1 MYSYFGDL
9 RRTGILNVI
18 KIYYIALFALK
29 HNMNFRNEANVTVVK
44 EDIGQ
49 WVQTIS
55 DGLPWPMVHVFL
67 PALVAIYIQNVWI
80 CLSLIYLFES
90 VEFLFSEFPGAEY
103 WFEDS
108 YADSLVSDILMGVLG
123 FWAASGFQNIISETS
138 SWYAC
143 LQPITTSPK
152 WYQKW
157 SGLIHVV
164 LAATSTLIITAG
176 DHIPIFY
183 QYAIFGVLYVM
194 VALLF
199 GHYKWALCSLL
210 GIVLISTL
218 ALLFEY
224 TVLMCLSVVCL
235 AKVIDLSIV
244 KQKIEQ
250 SEEQNDGLLRQID
263 KEEVPDRLE
272 YKLYF

>member
-1 MYSYFGDL
+1 M
-9 RRTGILNVI
+9 
-18 KIYYIALFALK
+18 
-29 HNMNFRNEANVTVVK
+29 ANGGTMT
-44 EDIGQ
+44 GQ
-49 WVQTIS
+49 WIQTIS

-67 PALVAIYIQNVWI
+67 PALFAIYIQNVWT

-90 VEFLFSEFPGAEY
+90 VEFLCSEFPGAEY

-108 YADSLVSDILMGVLG
+108 YVDTLVSDILMGVLG
-123 FWAASGFQNIISETS
+123 FWAATGFHNTIPETS

-176 DHIPIFY
+176 GHSKIDIPIFY
-183 QYAIFGVLYVM
+183 QYATFGVLYVI

-199 GHYKWALCSLL
+199 GHCKWALCSLL

-224 TVLMCLSVVCL
+224 TVVMCLSVVCL

-244 KQKIEQ
+244 K
-250 SEEQNDGLLRQID
+250 SETEQNGEDGLLRQID
-263 KEEVPDRLE
+263 KGEVPDRVE
-272 YKLYF
+272 YKLDF